1 MKYIYISGNVTIE
14 RVGEKLIYVNGSKR
28 VEMLGGDIV
37 SKGFPDMRT
46 LLTTLNFI
54 EKVDYCKMLGSNFK

>member
-14 RVGEKLIYVNGSKR
+14 RTGEKLIYVNGGKR
-28 VEMLGGDIV
+28 VEMLGGNIR
-37 SKGFPDMRT
+37 SEGFPDIRT

-54 EKVDYCKMLGSNFK
+54 EKVDYCKMLDITFK

>member
-54 EKVDYCKMLGSNFK
+54 GKVDYCKMLGSNFK